1 MDLVESY
8 SKDLRFARR
17 GHTWALLGVLLAA
30 LTALPG
36 LAPPVWTVRATLV
49 ALYAI
54 GTLGQNL
61 LIGNAGQVSFGQ
73 AGFLA
78 LGAYGF
84 AHLRLEG
91 LPFLPALVAAGLLAA
106 GVGALVGLPALRL
119 KGPYLAIATLGFAV
133 AVYEVLAASPA
144 LSGGRDGLAVPRL
157 EPVLGLSRGATVY
170 LVDLALLFVFT
181 AATYNLVS
189 SYLGRAFAAIR
200 DGEVAAEALGVNLAR
215 YKLLAFALSSFYT
228 GVQGA
233 LLAQFLG
240 HLEPQSFT
248 LAESI
253 TLLVAVTVGGLGS
266 VEGSLLGAAFV
277 VLLPSLFGG
286 AAGAVPVV
294 FGLGVILVLLFEP
307 SGLAGLWTRIR
318 LYFELW
324 PFR

>member
-1 MDLVESY
+1 M
-8 SKDLRFARR
+8 
-17 GHTWALLGVLLAA
+17 
-30 LTALPG
+30 
-36 LAPPVWTVRATLV
+36 
-49 ALYAI
+49 
-54 GTLGQNL
+54 
-61 LIGNAGQVSFGQ
+61 
-73 AGFLA
+73 
-78 LGAYGF
+78 
-84 AHLRLEG
+84 
-91 LPFLPALVAAGLLAA
+91 
-106 GVGALVGLPALRL
+106 
-119 KGPYLAIATLGFAV
+119 GPYLAIATHGFAV
-133 AVYEVLAASPA
+133 AVYEVWAASPA

>member
-1 MDLVESY
+1 MGR
-8 SKDLRFARR
+8 RFARR
-17 GHTWALLGVLLAA
+17 RPWTRLGLLAA
-30 LTALPG
+30 ALAAGLG
-36 LAPPVWTVRATLV
+36 LAPVWTVRATLV
-49 ALYAI
+49 GIYAI

-78 LGAYGF
+78 LGAYAF
-84 AHLRLEG
+84 SHLRLEG
-91 LPFLPALVAAGLLAA
+91 TPFLLALVTAGLLAA
-106 GVGALVGLPALRL
+106 GAGAVVGLPALRL

-133 AVYEVLAASPA
+133 AADEVLAATPL
-144 LSGGRDGLAVPRL
+144 LSGGRAGLTVLPL
-157 EPVLGLSRGATVY
+157 EPVLGLSRGATLY
-170 LVDLALLFVFT
+170 LVVLALLVVFT
-181 AATYNLVS
+181 AATCSLVS
-189 SYLGRAFAAIR
+189 SYVGRAFAAIR
-200 DGEVAAEALGVNLAR
+200 DDEMAAAALGVSLPR

-228 GVQGA
+228 GAQGA

-248 LAESI
+248 LAESV

-286 AAGAVPVV
+286 VPGAVPFA

-307 SGLAGLWTRIR
+307 SGLAGPSTGAGLPSPAR
-318 LYFELW
+318 